1 MLVIV
6 RCCPIAYKMV
16 QRGEGRDVPLATKR
30 RCLGS
35 PLSVARSKRFIWS
48 IVGTY
53 RAPARWSCTMAK
65 PVVISLLAVLATG
78 PAVAK
83 DLYPISVP
91 GECYELAQRE
101 GVPAVISNRYEAAKA
116 KVKLARL
123 RDTDPMVHEC
133 RQAVN
138 RARQSII
145 QASE

>member
-1 MLVIV
+1 MPVEEPSTASIATNAGVWDLRLVWLD
-6 RCCPIAYKMV
+6 
-16 QRGEGRDVPLATKR
+16 Q
-30 RCLGS
+30 
-35 PLSVARSKRFIWS
+35 SVFIWS
-48 IVGTY
+48 IVGTF
-53 RAPARWSCTMAK
+53 RAPARWPCTMAK

-138 RARQSII
+138 RSRQSII

>member
-1 MLVIV
+1 M
-6 RCCPIAYKMV
+6 AN
-16 QRGEGRDVPLATKR
+16 KR

-35 PLSVARSKRFIWS
+35 PLGVARSKRFIWS
-48 IVGTY
+48 IVGTF
-53 RAPARWSCTMAK
+53 RAHARWPCTVAK
-65 PVVISLLAVLATG
+65 VVVISLLAVLATA

-133 RQAVN
+133 RQAVT
-138 RARQSII
+138 RARQSIK

>member
-1 MLVIV
+1 MQSGGTFRVPT
-6 RCCPIAYKMV
+6 RCH
-16 QRGEGRDVPLATKR
+16 
-30 RCLGS
+30 
-35 PLSVARSKRFIWS
+35 
-48 IVGTY
+48 
-53 RAPARWSCTMAK
+53 CTMAK
-65 PVVISLLAVLATG
+65 RTFILLVLILAAG

-83 DLYPISVP
+83 DFYPIAVP

>member
-1 MLVIV
+1 MCQSRPNAGVWDLRLVWLD
-6 RCCPIAYKMV
+6 
-16 QRGEGRDVPLATKR
+16 Q
-30 RCLGS
+30 
-35 PLSVARSKRFIWS
+35 SVFIWS
-48 IVGTY
+48 IVGTF
-53 RAPARWSCTMAK
+53 RAPARWPCTMAK
-65 PVVISLLAVLATG
+65 PVVISLLAVLAAG

-83 DLYPISVP
+83 DLYPIFVP

-101 GVPAVISNRYEAAKA
+101 GVPAVISNRYETAKA

>member
-1 MLVIV
+1 
-6 RCCPIAYKMV
+6 
-16 QRGEGRDVPLATKR
+16 
-30 RCLGS
+30 
-35 PLSVARSKRFIWS
+35 
-48 IVGTY
+48 
-53 RAPARWSCTMAK
+53 MAK
-65 PVVISLLAVLATG
+65 PVVISLLAVLATA